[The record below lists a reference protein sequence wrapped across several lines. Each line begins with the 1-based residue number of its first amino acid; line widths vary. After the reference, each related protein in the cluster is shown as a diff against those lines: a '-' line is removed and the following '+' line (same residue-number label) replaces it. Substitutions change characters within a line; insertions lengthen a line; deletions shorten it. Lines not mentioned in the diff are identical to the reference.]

1 MIFLLPAAAL
11 QDHLLVLYLL
21 LTTLPPG
28 QDCVHAELQVR
39 LVGGSGRGGEIPE
52 KFTK

>member
-1 MIFLLPAAAL
+1 MIFLLPAAL
-11 QDHLLVLYLL
+11 QDHLLVLHLL
-21 LTTLPPG
+21 LAILPPG
-28 QDCVHAELQVR
+28 QDRVHAELQVR

>member
-1 MIFLLPAAAL
+1 MIFLLPAAL
-11 QDHLLVLYLL
+11 QDHLLVLLL
-21 LTTLPPG
+21 LLAILPPG
-28 QDCVHAELQVR
+28 QDRVHAELQVR